1 MMAHQGLRLQKL
13 IWSHLLL
20 PIALL
25 LQEAEAVG
33 LAAKLEDKGWALEQ
47 LLGPTLSPEGSSNR
61 LKSEEARA
69 TTEHLYTPDRCA
81 CSSG

>member
-1 MMAHQGLRLQKL
+1 M
-13 IWSHLLL
+13 
-20 PIALL
+20 
-25 LQEAEAVG
+25 G
-33 LAAKLEDKGWALEQ
+33 LASKLEDKGWALEQ

-81 CSSG
+81 ARGCRSGGLCWSGEGLGW